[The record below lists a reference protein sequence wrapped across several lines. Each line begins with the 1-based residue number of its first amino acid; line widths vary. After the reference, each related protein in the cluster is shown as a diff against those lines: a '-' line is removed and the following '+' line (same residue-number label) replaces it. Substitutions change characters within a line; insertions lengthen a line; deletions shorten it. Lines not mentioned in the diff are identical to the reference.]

1 MGRTCLLVVSATATL
16 GVYGLYKI
24 AGIVYREWSSPLRV
38 LPGTKNPSFIYGD
51 LKELWEEEDKG
62 TSGILVEK
70 YGTTFRYKS
79 LFGISRLYTTDTKAL
94 NHILMNS
101 YDYEKLPES
110 RVALTNILGA
120 GLLVVEGDKHKQQ
133 RRIMNPAFG
142 PAQIRELTDIFVRKS
157 IQLRDLWAEECTKQ
171 GGQGRIE
178 ILSWL
183 SWTTL
188 DVIGLA
194 GFNYE
199 FNALMRDSKANEL
212 SEAFNIIFQAGT
224 SVNVM
229 LILRAFIPALSW
241 ILPEAGDAEAKKASL
256 TMSRIGE
263 ELLSNSKAAVSQNES
278 LEKDTWKTRDLLSLL
293 VRANVATDLT
303 ESQQM
308 LDEDVLAQI
317 PTFIVAGHETTSNA
331 TTWALFALSSQNP
344 DAQTKLRNE
353 LLTVSTDNPTMDE
366 LNALPYLDAVVRETL
381 RLHAPVS
388 MTSRIAM
395 KDDVLPLAVPFTDSK
410 GVIHHE
416 IRIRK
421 GEPLLI
427 PILAL
432 NRDKSIWG
440 EDAHEFRPERWES
453 TPDAASSIPGVW
465 GHMLTF
471 LGGPHSCIGYRFA
484 LVEMK
489 ALLFTL
495 IRSFEF
501 ELAVPA
507 SDIGKKAGIV
517 HRPILLSNPEGGSQM
532 PLLVKAYQPP
542 LEEP

>member
-1 MGRTCLLVVSATATL
+1 MGRTCLLVVSATTTL

-24 AGIVYREWSSPLRV
+24 ARTVHREWTSPLRI
-38 LPGTKNPSFIYGD
+38 LPGTKSPSFIYGD
-51 LKELWEEEDKG
+51 LKELWEEEDTG

-79 LFGISRLYTTDTKAL
+79 LLGISRLYTADTRAL

-110 RVALTNILGA
+110 RAALTNILGA

-133 RRIMNPAFG
+133 RKIMNPAFG

-183 SWTTL
+183 TWTTL

-194 GFNYE
+194 GFNYK

-212 SEAFNIIFQAGT
+212 SEAFNTIFQAGT

-241 ILPEAGDAEAKKASL
+241 ILPEAGDVEAKKASS
-256 TMSRIGE
+256 TMSRIGK
-263 ELLSNSKAAVSQNES
+263 ELLSNSKAAVSQQES

-303 ESQQM
+303 ESQRM

-344 DAQTKLRNE
+344 DAQIKLRNE
-353 LLTVSTDNPTMDE
+353 LLTVSTDNPTMDK

-388 MTSRIAM
+388 MTSRVAM
-395 KDDVLPLAVPFTDSK
+395 KDDVLPLAIPFTDSK

-440 EDAHEFRPERWES
+440 EDAHEFRPKRWES
-453 TPDAASSIPGVW
+453 IPDAASSIPGAW

-532 PLLVKAYQPP
+532 PLFVKAYQPP
-542 LEEP
+542 LEEA